1 LTRGA
6 HAGFRVERRMF
17 GRACSSDLTSFEQR
31 TVFCRESQYRGA
43 RLGCARCT
51 TASHFPGMNRA
62 VRRGRGA
69 AHRGRQTSRIF
80 DDPDAVSPQNAHI
93 VARRI
98 CSLYNVNV
106 IDRRGRKQLKNPFI
120 LPISFHVRGRYSNE
134 IASHQSLSQCS
145 YTTLIIQ
152 CRVRPAGRNS
162 EAVGASS
169 GGRTQDGPEDAFPG
183 SCLDLRW
190 NRVWGNNGG

>member
-1 LTRGA
+1 MLIGP
-6 HAGFRVERRMF
+6 HVFRTDDNFLPRVAISRRKVRMCSLG
-17 GRACSSDLTSFEQR
+17 GRQSL
-31 TVFCRESQYRGA
+31 
-43 RLGCARCT
+43 
-51 TASHFPGMNRA
+51 PGMKNR
-62 VRRGRGA
+62 VCRRECA
-69 AHRGRQTSRIF
+69 AHLGRQTSRII
-80 DDPDAVSPQNAHI
+80 DDPDATLTTECAHPQL
-93 VARRI
+93 VALFHYDVYRPDHR
-98 CSLYNVNV
+98 
-106 IDRRGRKQLKNPFI
+106 QLKNPFI

-183 SCLDLRW
+183 SCLDLRG
-190 NRVWGNNGG
+190 NRVWGNNSG